1 MVTKTGTLQG
11 NLKAREAQAPQ
22 RAFRMKAALKRASRA
37 FAGALLVSG
46 IMLASASAR
55 AGEPKADGIKLTLSA
70 NAFGGKHDLQGVLA
84 GGGLSLSG
92 AAKNGFG
99 GGASFELAS
108 IGLGRPVPYSYGA
121 YALMPLAQNLTGS
134 IHCKKDAFTGGL
146 GFGGGLSMGKGP
158 VLVGAGGEYRPGGT
172 ISMNASIG
180 TKLKLAF
187 LALKAK
193 IAGFINTKS
202 GGISAGGALASAE
215 LMTDYHVGL
224 YGRYLY
230 FTTGYGDSGGHA
242 AVGGAVTRFSF

>member
-1 MVTKTGTLQG
+1 MVNNSRTF
-11 NLKAREAQAPQ
+11 REAGKALGTQDSPKPSN
-22 RAFRMKAALKRASRA
+22 MKGALKRAYRI
-37 FAGALLVSG
+37 FAAGVLISG

-108 IGLGRPVPYSYGA
+108 TGLGRPVPYSYGA

-215 LMTDYHVGL
+215 LMTGYHVGL